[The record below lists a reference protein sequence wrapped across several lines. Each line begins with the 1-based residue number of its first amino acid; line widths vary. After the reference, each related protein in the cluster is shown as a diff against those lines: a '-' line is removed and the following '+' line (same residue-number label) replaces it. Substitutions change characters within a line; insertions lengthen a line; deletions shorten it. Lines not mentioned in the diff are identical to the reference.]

1 MAGGSQACPS
11 PACSL
16 GAASGAARP
25 AARRAPSARPPPR
38 RRPPRPPRPRPRRRC
53 RRGAAAQ
60 RLRRLRVDA
69 DHPLRQVVRHD
80 PRRDLGAQGDASSTG
95 RRCRCL
101 TLLVAKLGCA
111 GARRFEHRGAFPEAG
126 AMHATARSFGAHPL
140 CRGGLQKLPP
150 GSPASFIIAPGR
162 AWAQPRAPRASVKQR
177 LKSERSAR
185 SYRWDARSRSESA
198 RRAALPMEGEK
209 ASHAACLRA
218 SSDAGGRT
226 WSKPGASRMGGKQR
240 LKSER
245 IVRRCRWGA

>member
-16 GAASGAARP
+16 GAAAGAARP

-38 RRPPRPPRPRPRRRC
+38 RRPPRPPRPPRPRPRRRY
-53 RRGAAAQ
+53 RRGATAQ
-60 RLRRLRVDA
+60 RLRRPRVDV

-126 AMHATARSFGAHPL
+126 AMRATARSFGAHPL

-162 AWAQPRAPRASVKQR
+162 AWAQPRAPRAS
-177 LKSERSAR
+177 
-185 SYRWDARSRSESA
+185 
-198 RRAALPMEGEK
+198 
-209 ASHAACLRA
+209 
-218 SSDAGGRT
+218 
-226 WSKPGASRMGGKQR
+226 GKQR

-245 IVRRCRWGA
+245 IVRSCRWDA